1 MFWTQYQAPQLSDLL
16 QSFPWLLQQEME
28 LQQLGDFRVLSVLL
42 DVLED
47 IQEIIKE
54 KSFPR
59 TPSCRSLHIL
69 GLIGPGCNRII
80 SSCSDWKTFSPD
92 VDDDWTVGAVCPE
105 VVSLFSRVH
114 REVDQLLVVEN
125 RLVGDVSEDGG
136 SHKSLHDLPAV
147 PGDVH
152 QDTELP
158 HDLPRAEEH
167 LQAPH
172 GPLVL
177 EEVVVGHRPYW
188 YCIITGTIKK
198 NLQSDVIPRLDQ
210 HRQLEQIEI
219 FILTVALHVMVMIMV
234 MTVLMFA
241 GIFLTFGN
249 DFNVVMVN
257 LNPGH
262 KGCLRESDLKDV
274 FLTIK
279 LLKQNHWVT
288 F

>member
-1 MFWTQYQAPQLSDLL
+1 
-16 QSFPWLLQQEME
+16 ME

-59 TPSCRSLHIL
+59 TPSCRSPHVL
-69 GLIGPGCNRII
+69 GLIGPGGQNI
-80 SSCSDWKTFSPD
+80 SSCSDWKIFSPH
-92 VDDDWTVGAVCPE
+92 VDDEWTVGAVCPE

-114 REVDQLLVVEN
+114 REVDHLLVVED
-125 RLVGDVSEDGG
+125 RLVGDVSKDGG
-136 SHKSLHDLPAV
+136 SYKSLHDLAVV
-147 PGDVH
+147 PGDVDP
-152 QDTELP
+152 DTELP
-158 HDLPRAEEH
+158 DDLPRAEEH

-177 EEVVVGHRPYW
+177 KKVVVGHRPW
-188 YCIITGTIKK
+188 HRIITGGTIKK
-198 NLQSDVIPRLDQ
+198 NLQSDVIPCLDQ

-219 FILTVALHVMVMIMV
+219 LILTLTLHVMVMIMV
-234 MTVLMFA
+234 MIVLMFS
-241 GIFLTFGN
+241 GIFVTFGN
-249 DFNVVMVN
+249 DLNGVMVN

-262 KGCLRESDLKDV
+262 EGCFRESDLKDV
-274 FLTIK
+274 FLTRK
-279 LLKQNHWVT
+279 LLKQNHRVT